1 MRPRSLIRR
10 LLDYLRS
17 ARREVKIGIYGAPNV
32 GKTTLA
38 NRIAEDW
45 GAERFGEVS
54 EIPHE
59 TRRSVRRRVRIE
71 LGSSR
76 VDFEIVDTPG
86 VTTKV
91 DYRKFL
97 KYGLDVKEAKQRA
110 KEATKGVVEAIRLL
124 KTIDGALVVI
134 DSTREPLTQVNV
146 TLIGNL
152 EANEVPFIVVANK
165 IDLKEADPGAVEDA
179 FSDYPVVKVSAK
191 TGENMEDLYKA
202 MIREFTG

>member
-97 KYGLDVKEAKQRA
+97 RYGLDVKEAKQRA